1 MKRTLVLGV
10 TMMLVVF
17 IAAACSM
24 DQFPLLQSG
33 GASSGSSAPTAESIV
48 AQAPTP
54 VASAEP
60 ASADANAEA
69 TAPAFSVLT
78 TPTAL
83 PTMAGPM
90 GTLTA
95 IADMV
100 ASPTQNTEPYTIVNK
115 GKPHFIE
122 FHAWW

>member
-1 MKRTLVLGV
+1 MKRSLVLGV

-54 VASAEP
+54 LASAEP
-60 ASADANAEA
+60 ASAAA
-69 TAPAFSVLT
+69 TVPAFSALT
-78 TPTAL
+78 TPTPL

-115 GKPHFIE
+115 GNPHFIE